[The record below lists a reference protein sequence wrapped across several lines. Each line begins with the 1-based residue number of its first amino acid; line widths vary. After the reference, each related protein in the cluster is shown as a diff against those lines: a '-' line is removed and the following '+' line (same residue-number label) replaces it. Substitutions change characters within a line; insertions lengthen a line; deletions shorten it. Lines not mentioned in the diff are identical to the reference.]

1 MGAYPGRVMTGVR
14 DALAEHGKLPYRHLA
29 IMLYGPD
36 FTDADRASMARA
48 IRQLVAKTQ
57 VISYFDAGSK
67 IDGQYVESGMWVRRP
82 DVEHVPAAR
91 FFDVPADGNG
101 DRPDLSEMSRA
112 ELLAFDPSYGN
123 RPDCQEC
130 GMSCVECF
138 LLWDNLHSGD
148 GSHVTYWGDGTPVY
162 SKWNGEPTR
171 CCFGC
176 FHDRA
181 ASRR

>member
-48 IRQLVAKTQ
+48 IRQLVAKAE

-67 IDGQYVESGMWVRRP
+67 IDGQYVESGMWARRP
-82 DVEHVPAAR
+82 DVKHVPAAR

-101 DRPDLSEMSRA
+101 DRPNLSEMSRA
-112 ELLAFDPSYGN
+112 ELLTFDPSYGD
-123 RPDCQEC
+123 RPDCQDC
-130 GMSCVECF
+130 GMPYAECF
-138 LLWDNLHSGD
+138 LLGDNMKIK
-148 GSHVTYWGDGTPVY
+148 P
-162 SKWNGEPTR
+162 WNGEPYW

-181 ASRR
+181 GSRR